1 MAKLNGFENYL
12 IVEGLNKLALEMK
25 AEIRATEE
33 AGKRPLMTTGYVD
46 MVVKDAL
53 DKINGFTVKEK
64 TSKVRGTIE
73 L

>member
-33 AGKRPLMTTGYVD
+33 AGKRPLMTTGYID

-53 DKINGFTVKEK
+53 DKIDSFTVKQK
-64 TSKVRGTIE
+64 K
-73 L
+73 